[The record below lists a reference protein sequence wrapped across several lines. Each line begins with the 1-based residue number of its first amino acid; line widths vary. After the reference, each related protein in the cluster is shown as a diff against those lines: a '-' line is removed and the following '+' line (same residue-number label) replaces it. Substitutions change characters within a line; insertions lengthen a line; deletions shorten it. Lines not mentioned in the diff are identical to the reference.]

1 MPAALGQA
9 CNDGP
14 DRRSGNGAH
23 YSVLA
28 RDWQPLIAQSRRAD
42 EMTCLDRRSA
52 QGTKPATTASWTTP
66 AGTCRGARAALP
78 VLQVL
83 LDLVQTSCELIQL
96 LETHEI
102 Y

>member
-28 RDWQPLIAQSRRAD
+28 RGWQPLIDQEVTEQAREALQNRSYLSFRRFSTWFKRRASWSS
-42 EMTCLDRRSA
+42 CLKRTALRRH
-52 QGTKPATTASWTTP
+52 KPLSIA
-66 AGTCRGARAALP
+66 P
-78 VLQVL
+78 VP
-83 LDLVQTSCELIQL
+83 E
-96 LETHEI
+96 E
-102 Y
+102 